1 MSKEESSDGGPQE
14 AGGGNKSPGKNENAD
29 IFENRGSKKIIRLFT
44 VMAYMF
50 SVSFVAI
57 ALSAYYLI
65 LWKPPDPRLLH
76 KPIQFLSEPEMQF
89 LLSDRIILENESAKE
104 SNDKH
109 SLSGRTGKKNLFH
122 NYDYMKTPDEKL
134 NESLIL
140 LRNSLI
146 ESLQNRINDSN
157 SFARENWTS
166 SNFFNYSSF
175 EKENTSNL
183 TKKSSE
189 KDARHSSK
197 IMNRIFSNNG
207 TSQTLESP
215 TIPGDEAKRDH
226 FTTVRNY
233 SLYLESSRDN
243 FPLNDLTK
251 KTAENQKQ
259 YKKNIPSNFIRR
271 METFDKKKEKDKMT
285 RYLRDNSFD
294 EGFVTDKKNRDIQE
308 NKENLEYNVK
318 PAINLNRLER
328 ISTDSSNFEFANRLQ
343 YERSL
348 MKLADFAL
356 KFKGKSIFLSFMF
369 DFLIFFLFNFKYI
382 ILIIIS

>member
-14 AGGGNKSPGKNENAD
+14 SGGGNKSPGKNENAD

-65 LWKPPDPRLLH
+65 LWKPPDPRLLRR
-76 KPIQFLSEPEMQF
+76 PIQFLSEPEIQF
-89 LLSDRIILENESAKE
+89 LLGDQMILENESTKE
-104 SNDKH
+104 SNNKH

-122 NYDYMKTPDEKL
+122 NYDHMKTPNERL

-157 SFARENWTS
+157 SFARDSPRENWTS
-166 SNFFNYSSF
+166 SNFFNYNSF

-183 TKKSSE
+183 TRKSSE

-233 SLYLESSRDN
+233 SLYLESSRDT

-259 YKKNIPSNFIRR
+259 YKKNVPSNFKTR

-294 EGFVTDKKNRDIQE
+294 EGFVTIMDKKNRDIQE
-308 NKENLEYNVK
+308 NKENLEHNVK
-318 PAINLNRLER
+318 PAINLNRV
-328 ISTDSSNFEFANRLQ
+328 ISTDSSNNFEFANRLQ
-343 YERSL
+343 HERSL

-356 KFKGKSIFLSFMF
+356 KFKGKSIF
-369 DFLIFFLFNFKYI
+369 YV
-382 ILIIIS
+382 